1 MLEGSCIIRGLPNE
15 ARTLTRYLLADIGG
29 TNARFAL
36 FDGGV
41 VGPVEV
47 RAVADYPRAA
57 DAVADFLERHRP
69 AGPVVAAAIGV
80 AGPAEDGRCD
90 FTNSDWVVDAA
101 ELRAEFGFRLVRV
114 VNDFEA
120 TAWSLPRL
128 APSDL
133 FSLGGGAGRQGAP
146 LVVLGPGTGLGVA
159 CLVPGQPIVI
169 ATEGG
174 HATLPTTD
182 LRQDAIVQQLRTR
195 FPHVSA
201 ERALSGDG
209 LVNLHDAIA
218 VIDGR
223 AVPDRDARQI
233 TRAAL
238 DGTCPVC
245 REALDTFCALLGA
258 VAGDLALM
266 FGARGGVYIAGGIV
280 PRFTDPLARSA
291 FRAQFEAKGRFR
303 DYLAAIPVHVILRP
317 DAAFI
322 GLASLLEDASA

>member
-1 MLEGSCIIRGLPNE
+1 
-15 ARTLTRYLLADIGG
+15 LLADIGG

-36 FDGGV
+36 LDGGAM
-41 VGPVEV
+41 GPIEV
-47 RAVADYPRAA
+47 RAVADYRRAA
-57 DAVADFLERHRP
+57 DAIAQFLAPHIE

-80 AGPAEDGRCD
+80 AGPVEDGRCD
-90 FTNSDWVVDAA
+90 FTNSDWVIDAA
-101 ELRAEFGFRLVRV
+101 ELRAEFGFRQVRV

-128 APSDL
+128 ATADL
-133 FSLGGGAGRQGAP
+133 FSLGGGAGRKGAP

-159 CLVPGQPIVI
+159 SLVPGQPTAI

-174 HATLPTTD
+174 HATLATTD
-182 LRQDAIVQQLRTR
+182 ARQDAIVQHLRSR
-195 FPHVSA
+195 FAHISA

-218 VIDGR
+218 AIDGR
-223 AVPDRDARQI
+223 LVPPRDAQQVS
-233 TRAAL
+233 RAAL
-238 DGTCPVC
+238 DGSCPVC

-258 VAGDLALM
+258 FAGDLALM

-280 PRFTDPLARSA
+280 PRFTDHLARSA
-291 FRAQFEAKGRFR
+291 FRARFEAKGRFK

-317 DAAFI
+317 HAAFI
-322 GLASLLEDASA
+322 GLASLLANERA